1 MLTSLCVDVVAGSF
15 SLEAMTEDEMV
26 QLAVRQSMHDS
37 HSPGNSRHDD
47 ELPRASGHED
57 AASPSNGVLTSV
69 SDATSPSNGVLTSVS
84 DAASPSTGVLTS
96 VSDRNVTTCR
106 QCGVSRYFVPS
117 IGRYLCDCVTDSGD
131 GKAKMSNGNAAR
143 GLSLRTPRKLDFVS
157 IGKQGES
164 CLGATTNEA
173 TCLGEGDTDV
183 NSKDELTA
191 LRDAERQEAD
201 LNHLVEMAD
210 LDDDVSVSLLEQC
223 SQPTDWNAQL
233 NSSSRPSMVLDLTGW

>member
-1 MLTSLCVDVVAGSF
+1 MLSSLCVDVVAGSF

-47 ELPRASGHED
+47 ELPRASGD
-57 AASPSNGVLTSV
+57 KN
-69 SDATSPSNGVLTSVS
+69 
-84 DAASPSTGVLTS
+84 AASPSTGVLTS
-96 VSDRNVTTCR
+96 VSDKKVTTCR
-106 QCGVSRYFVPS
+106 QCGVSSYFVPS

-131 GKAKMSNGNAAR
+131 GKAKMSHGNAAR

-157 IGKQGES
+157 IGKQDEP
-164 CLGATTNEA
+164 CLGATTNDA
-173 TCLGEGDTDV
+173 PCLDDCDTHV

-210 LDDDVSVSLLEQC
+210 LDDDVSVTLLEQC
-223 SQPTDWNAQL
+223 LQPTDWNAQL
-233 NSSSRPSMVLDLTGW
+233 NSSSGPSMVLDLTGG